1 MELTLPV
8 HAVLGGEATLR
19 GEAAAPWAFRLPD
32 GSLSATRFLTGGQSA
47 AKGWPVIC
55 EALAEGRFLMLHL
68 GLPELSLSAVA
79 DELDPTYSE
88 GFPRLG
94 QILSDLEPIFSAFR
108 IGLKPGTCL
117 LLPQPDEDISPILPK
132 LTAQARK
139 LGFQARAVSIQEAES
154 PHFAAR
160 LSTEL

>member
-8 HAVLGGEATLR
+8 HTVLGGEATLR
-19 GEAAAPWAFRLPD
+19 GEAAPPWAFRLPD
-32 GSLSATRFLTGGQSA
+32 GSLSTTRFLTGGQSA
-47 AKGWPVIC
+47 AKGWPVAC

-68 GLPELSLSAVA
+68 GRAELSLSAVA

-117 LLPQPDEDISPILPK
+117 FLPQPEEDISPILPK

-139 LGFQARAVSIQEAES
+139 LGFQARALSIPETES
-154 PHFAAR
+154 AHFAAC